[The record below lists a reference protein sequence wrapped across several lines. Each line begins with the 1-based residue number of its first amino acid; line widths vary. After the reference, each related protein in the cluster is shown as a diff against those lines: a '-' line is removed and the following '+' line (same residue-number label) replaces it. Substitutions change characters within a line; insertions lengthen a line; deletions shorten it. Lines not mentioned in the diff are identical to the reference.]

1 MRNKRQK
8 LQGGGRFHCNIA
20 VKRFQ
25 KMNSKEH
32 TSPNGKIWKISTI
45 MKMTMSTFK
54 VHANSNLVQEYKFLP
69 KLTNEEGSF
78 I

>member
-1 MRNKRQK
+1 
-8 LQGGGRFHCNIA
+8 
-20 VKRFQ
+20 
-25 KMNSKEH
+25 MNSKEH